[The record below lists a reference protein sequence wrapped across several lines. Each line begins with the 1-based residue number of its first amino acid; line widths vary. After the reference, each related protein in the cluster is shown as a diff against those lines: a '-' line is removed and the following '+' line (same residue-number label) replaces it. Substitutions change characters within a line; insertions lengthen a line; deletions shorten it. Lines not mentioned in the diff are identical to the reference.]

1 MPNHE
6 LLYGVEPKLW
16 SGTLKFEIRSNI
28 NFLSCL
34 RNDFLLE
41 ILKASKFRN
50 PLFFFFSDIITTPD
64 SEAPKQNGLLT
75 FLRYSEFFLLH

>member
-16 SGTLKFEIRSNI
+16 SGTLKFEIGSNV
-28 NFLSCL
+28 NFLSCQ

-41 ILKASKFRN
+41 ILRASKFRN
-50 PLFFFFSDIITTPD
+50 PLFFF
-64 SEAPKQNGLLT
+64 L
-75 FLRYSEFFLLH
+75 

>member
-16 SGTLKFEIRSNI
+16 SGTLKFEIRSNV

-50 PLFFFFSDIITTPD
+50 PLFFFSLKLSRLLIRK
-64 SEAPKQNGLLT
+64 PKQNVLLT